1 MKGFSGKPDKPFF
14 CPLFMDRPSMLA
26 RWLPAAINTRPA
38 EWSRAA
44 IGMALG
50 TLFSVWVCAQVF
62 GMEVALHLI
71 GPLGAS
77 AVLLFAVSSGAL
89 AQPWSIIGSYLCA
102 GVVALLVARVLGRTL
117 GSACL
122 AAGMTVILICWLR
135 CLHPPAGGLAMS
147 LVLAD
152 PASIAMGWHEL
163 GAVMLA
169 ALLACALAY
178 NNATRTRYPKGAS
191 EPAAPNF
198 MPTAIENP
206 GISAEDLKQ
215 ALAERE
221 QFLDVTPQELEEL
234 IQASERYARR
244 RTIGAVFQR

>member
-1 MKGFSGKPDKPFF
+1 
-14 CPLFMDRPSMLA
+14 MLA

-50 TLFSVWVCAQVF
+50 TMLSVWACAQVF
-62 GMEVALHLI
+62 GMEVALHLL

-89 AQPWSIIGSYLCA
+89 AQPWSIMGSYLCA

-122 AAGMTVILICWLR
+122 AAGMTVVLICWLR
-135 CLHPPAGGLAMS
+135 CLHPPAGGLAMT

-152 PASIAMGWHEL
+152 PASVGLGWYELAPVML
-163 GAVMLA
+163 GAS

-178 NNATRTRYPKGAS
+178 NNATRTRYPKGLAEPAPVILGTATAVS
-191 EPAAPNF
+191 EPSITAA
-198 MPTAIENP
+198 
-206 GISAEDLKQ
+206 DLKL
-215 ALAERE
+215 ALAEME
-221 QFLDVTPQELEEL
+221 QFYDVEPTELEQL
-234 IQASERYARR
+234 IHAAEGHARR
-244 RTIGAVFQR
+244 RSIGEVLASRVV

>member
-1 MKGFSGKPDKPFF
+1 
-14 CPLFMDRPSMLA
+14 MLA

-50 TLFSVWVCAQVF
+50 TLCSVWVCAQVF
-62 GMEVALHLI
+62 GMEVALHLL

-122 AAGMTVILICWLR
+122 AAGMTVVLICGLR
-135 CLHPPAGGLAMS
+135 CLHPPAGGLAMT

-152 PASIAMGWHEL
+152 PASSALGWQVLAPVML
-163 GAVMLA
+163 GAG

-178 NNATRTRYPKGAS
+178 NNATRTRYPKGALES
-191 EPAAPNF
+191 PSIGAGNAAPLTD
-198 MPTAIENP
+198 PSITA
-206 GISAEDLKQ
+206 ADLKR
-215 ALAERE
+215 ALAEME
-221 QFLDVTPQELEEL
+221 QFYDVAPAELEQL
-234 IQASERYARR
+234 IHAAEGHARR
-244 RTIGAVFQR
+244 RSIGEVLASRTAA

>member
-1 MKGFSGKPDKPFF
+1 
-14 CPLFMDRPSMLA
+14 MLT

-62 GMEVALHLI
+62 GMEVALHLL

-122 AAGMTVILICWLR
+122 AAGMTVILIC
-135 CLHPPAGGLAMS
+135 
-147 LVLAD
+147 
-152 PASIAMGWHEL
+152 
-163 GAVMLA
+163 
-169 ALLACALAY
+169 
-178 NNATRTRYPKGAS
+178 
-191 EPAAPNF
+191 
-198 MPTAIENP
+198 
-206 GISAEDLKQ
+206 
-215 ALAERE
+215 
-221 QFLDVTPQELEEL
+221 
-234 IQASERYARR
+234 
-244 RTIGAVFQR
+244 

>member
-1 MKGFSGKPDKPFF
+1 
-14 CPLFMDRPSMLA
+14 MLA

-50 TLFSVWVCAQVF
+50 TLLSVWACAQVF
-62 GMEVALHLI
+62 GMEVALHLL

-135 CLHPPAGGLAMS
+135 CLHPPAGGLAMT

-152 PASIAMGWHEL
+152 PASIALGWQEL
-163 GAVMLA
+163 GAVMLGA
-169 ALLACALAY
+169 GALLGCGLAY
-178 NNATRTRYPKGAS
+178 NNATRTRYPKGLPV
-191 EPAAPNF
+191 PAPAVVGSSAPVID
-198 MPTAIENP
+198 PEVTA
-206 GISAEDLKQ
+206 ADLKL
-215 ALAERE
+215 ALAEME
-221 QFLDVTPQELEEL
+221 QFYDVAPSELEQL
-234 IQASERYARR
+234 IHAAETHARR
-244 RTIGAVFQR
+244 RSIGEVLASRIP

>member
-1 MKGFSGKPDKPFF
+1 MF
-14 CPLFMDRPSMLA
+14 A

-50 TLFSVWVCAQVF
+50 TLLSVWLCAQVF
-62 GMEVALHLI
+62 GMDVALHLL

-102 GVVALLVARVLGRTL
+102 TVVALLVARVLGRTL

-135 CLHPPAGGLAMS
+135 CLHPPAGGLAMT

-152 PASIAMGWHEL
+152 PASATLGWHEL
-163 GAVMLA
+163 FAVMLGA
-169 ALLACALAY
+169 GALLTCALAY
-178 NNATRTRYPKGAS
+178 NNATRIRYPKAADVSPEAVMGS
-191 EPAAPNF
+191 QPPMTDPAI
-198 MPTAIENP
+198 TA
-206 GISAEDLKQ
+206 ADLKR
-215 ALAERE
+215 ALAEME
-221 QFLDVTPQELEEL
+221 QFYDIEPNALEQLVHAAEGH
-234 IQASERYARR
+234 ARR
-244 RTIGAVFQR
+244 RSVGEVLARRVA

>member
-1 MKGFSGKPDKPFF
+1 
-14 CPLFMDRPSMLA
+14 MLA

-50 TLFSVWVCAQVF
+50 TMFSVWVCAQVF
-62 GMEVALHLI
+62 GMPVALHLL

-89 AQPWSIIGSYLCA
+89 AQPWSIIGSYVCA

-122 AAGMTVILICWLR
+122 AAGMCVVLICWLR
-135 CLHPPAGGLAMS
+135 CLHPPAGGLAMT

-152 PASIAMGWHEL
+152 PSSIALGWQEL
-163 GAVMLA
+163 AAVMLGA
-169 ALLACALAY
+169 TALLACALAY
-178 NNATRTRYPKGAS
+178 NNATRTRYPK
-191 EPAAPNF
+191 
-198 MPTAIENP
+198 
-206 GISAEDLKQ
+206 
-215 ALAERE
+215 ALAEPPTGLVGGEPSITAADLQLALAEME
-221 QFLDVTPQELEEL
+221 QFYDVQPTDLEQL
-234 IQASERYARR
+234 IRAAETHARR
-244 RTIGAVFQR
+244 RSIGHVLARRVT

>member
-1 MKGFSGKPDKPFF
+1 
-14 CPLFMDRPSMLA
+14 MLA

-50 TLFSVWVCAQVF
+50 TLLSVWVCAQVF
-62 GMEVALHLI
+62 GMEVAMHLL

-102 GVVALLVARVLGRTL
+102 AVVALLVARVLGRTL

-122 AAGMTVILICWLR
+122 AAGMTVVLICWLR
-135 CLHPPAGGLAMS
+135 CLHPPAGGLAMT

-152 PASIAMGWHEL
+152 PASIALGWQEVAPVML
-163 GAVMLA
+163 GAG

-178 NNATRTRYPKGAS
+178 NNATRTRYPKGAV
-191 EPAAPNF
+191 EPPAIVLGNTAPVTDAAI
-198 MPTAIENP
+198 TA
-206 GISAEDLKQ
+206 ADLKL
-215 ALAERE
+215 ALADME
-221 QFLDVTPQELEEL
+221 QFFDVEPTELEQL
-234 IQASERYARR
+234 IHAAEGHARR
-244 RTIGAVFQR
+244 RSIAEVLGSRSAA

>member
-1 MKGFSGKPDKPFF
+1 
-14 CPLFMDRPSMLA
+14 MLA

-50 TLFSVWVCAQVF
+50 TLLSVWVCAQVF
-62 GMEVALHLI
+62 GMEVALHLL

-102 GVVALLVARVLGRTL
+102 AVVALLVARVLGRTL

-122 AAGMTVILICWLR
+122 AAGMTVVLICWLR
-135 CLHPPAGGLAMS
+135 CLHPPAGGLAMT

-152 PASIAMGWHEL
+152 PASIALGWQEVGPVML
-163 GAVMLA
+163 GAG

-178 NNATRTRYPKGAS
+178 NNATRTRYPKGALES
-191 EPAAPNF
+191 PVVVLGSTAPMPDAGITAA
-198 MPTAIENP
+198 
-206 GISAEDLKQ
+206 DLKL
-215 ALAERE
+215 ALAEME
-221 QFLDVTPQELEEL
+221 QFFDVAPTELQQL
-234 IQASERYARR
+234 IHTAEGHARR
-244 RTIGAVFQR
+244 RSIGEVLGSRSAA

>member
-1 MKGFSGKPDKPFF
+1 
-14 CPLFMDRPSMLA
+14 MLA

-50 TLFSVWVCAQVF
+50 TMLSVWVCAQVF
-62 GMEVALHLI
+62 GMEVALHLL

-102 GVVALLVARVLGRTL
+102 AVVALLVARVLGRTL

-135 CLHPPAGGLAMS
+135 CLHPPAGGLAMT

-152 PASIAMGWHEL
+152 PASIALGWQALAPVML
-163 GAVMLA
+163 GAGALLTA
-169 ALLACALAY
+169 ALVY
-178 NNATRTRYPKGAS
+178 NNATRTRYPKGLVESPIAPVS
-191 EPAAPNF
+191 SPAPVVDP
-198 MPTAIENP
+198 MITA
-206 GISAEDLKQ
+206 ADLKL
-215 ALAERE
+215 ALAEME
-221 QFLDVTPQELEEL
+221 QFYDVEPSELEQL
-234 IQASERYARR
+234 IHAAQSHARR
-244 RTIGAVFQR
+244 RSIGEVLAHRAV

>member
-1 MKGFSGKPDKPFF
+1 
-14 CPLFMDRPSMLA
+14 MLA

-50 TLFSVWVCAQVF
+50 TMLSVWVCAQLF
-62 GMEVALHLI
+62 GMQVALHLL

-102 GVVALLVARVLGRTL
+102 AVVALLVARVLGRTL

-122 AAGMTVILICWLR
+122 AAGLTVVLICWLR
-135 CLHPPAGGLAMS
+135 CLHPPAGGLAMT

-152 PASIAMGWHEL
+152 PASAALGWQEL
-163 GAVMLA
+163 PAVMLGA
-169 ALLACALAY
+169 GVLLTSAVAY
-178 NNATRTRYPKGAS
+178 NNATRTRYPKAAS
-191 EPAAPNF
+191 DTPPAVMGTVVPASDPAISAADLKLALAELEQFYDIEPAA
-198 MPTAIENP
+198 
-206 GISAEDLKQ
+206 L
-215 ALAERE
+215 E
-221 QFLDVTPQELEEL
+221 QL
-234 IQASERYARR
+234 IHVAQVHARR
-244 RTIGAVFQR
+244 RSISDVLASRVA

>member
-1 MKGFSGKPDKPFF
+1 
-14 CPLFMDRPSMLA
+14 MLA

-50 TLFSVWVCAQVF
+50 TLLSVWACAQVF
-62 GMEVALHLI
+62 GMEVALHLL

-135 CLHPPAGGLAMS
+135 CLHPPAGGLAMT

-152 PASIAMGWHEL
+152 PASIALGWQEL
-163 GAVMLA
+163 GAVMLGA
-169 ALLACALAY
+169 GALLGCALAY
-178 NNATRTRYPKGAS
+178 NNATRTRYPKGLPV
-191 EPAAPNF
+191 PAPAVGGSSAPVID
-198 MPTAIENP
+198 PEVTA
-206 GISAEDLKQ
+206 ADLKL
-215 ALAERE
+215 ALAEME
-221 QFLDVTPQELEEL
+221 QFYDVQPSELEQL
-234 IQASERYARR
+234 IHAAQGHARR
-244 RTIGAVFQR
+244 RSIGEVLSRRA